1 MYQKDLSDDNY
12 IEILFL
18 IRLCKRD
25 GKGEIS
31 WYIIAGFLFL
41 FFLVSIDLV
50 FVMNLS
56 WDGVTLRFLDSLV
69 FVVKKCTHRG
79 CKILVSTMYF
89 LFCSKNQTISKQRA
103 HRPIPMWSF
112 EANDNG
118 FANFFWKCAFDL
130 RPANAVIEIIWIA
143 ITMAGF
149 VKKCSSVFICKILK
163 VE

>member
-1 MYQKDLSDDNY
+1 MTTILKFFFWSDSTKGMAKV
-12 IEILFL
+12 
-18 IRLCKRD
+18 RLV
-25 GKGEIS
+25 GIS
-31 WYIIAGFLFL
+31 LLVSFS

-79 CKILVSTMYF
+79 CKILVQCI
-89 LFCSKNQTISKQRA
+89 FCSAQKIQPFLNREHTDLFQC
-103 HRPIPMWSF
+103 
-112 EANDNG
+112 DL
-118 FANFFWKCAFDL
+118 L
-130 RPANAVIEIIWIA
+130 RPMIMGLRIFFFFENVHLIYDLQMQLSRLFELLSQL
-143 ITMAGF
+143 AGF

>member
-79 CKILVSTMYF
+79 CKILQCIFF

-118 FANFFWKCAFDL
+118 FANFFFENVHLIYDL
-130 RPANAVIEIIWIA
+130 QMQLSRLFELLSQL
-143 ITMAGF
+143 AGF

>member
-56 WDGVTLRFLDSLV
+56 LDGVTLRFLDSLV

-118 FANFFWKCAFDL
+118 FANFFLKMC
-130 RPANAVIEIIWIA
+130 IWF
-143 ITMAGF
+143 TTC
-149 VKKCSSVFICKILK
+149 KCSYRDYLNCYHNWQDLWKNVAVFLYAKY
-163 VE
+163 